1 MTQQAFASGLPGEF
15 GGYIVAISLS
25 FFAFSTMLGWAYYG
39 ERSVEYLLGSRAVVP
54 YRLLYIVV
62 IAVAAAAPLST
73 VWLLSDVMNA
83 LMAFPNLLGLLL
95 LSGIVLRETREYF
108 SRYGDGAGE
117 GPPTSR
123 ERMRRHGA

>member
-1 MTQQAFASGLPGEF
+1 MTQQAFSTGLPGEY

-62 IAVAAAAPLST
+62 IAVAAAAPLGT
-73 VWLLSDVMNA
+73 VWLLSDIMNG

-95 LSGIVLRETREYF
+95 LSGIVLRETRAYF
-108 SRYGDGAGE
+108 SRYGDGGGE
-117 GPPTSR
+117 GPTTYT
-123 ERMRRHGA
+123 ERLRRGRR